1 MKAKIAIIGLGYVGL
16 PLAMLFAS
24 KGYPVIGVD
33 IDQSKVKK
41 IKSGK
46 SYLSDL
52 SDQEI
57 EAFIKTGRVD
67 VTSDFSLAKEAV
79 AILLCV
85 PTPLREHK
93 YPDLSYL
100 QTAISTLLPHI
111 QPGQLLVL
119 ESSTFPGTTE
129 EVILEM
135 IDKTDFTVGEDLFIG
150 YSPERIDPGNHMY
163 TLEQIPKVVSGV
175 TKKCLEKVIT
185 IYKGAFVELVPV
197 SSPKVAEMTKI
208 LENTQRLINI
218 SFMNEIAQICHG
230 LDIDIWEVIRA
241 ASTKP
246 YGFTPYYPGPG
257 IGGHCIPVDP
267 VYLKWKANNANMPT
281 AFIDLAKAVNDAQPG
296 YIIKRIEELIGEPDE
311 GKRILLIGM
320 TYKRDV
326 NDVRESMSIPV
337 MEKLIAKGY
346 KTDYCDPY
354 VDEIEIAK
362 QTYQS
367 ITLQQDA
374 IESYDCIV
382 ILTDH
387 SQFDYTALTA
397 HAKLILDTRNRIS
410 DHSKNVIR
418 L

>member
-1 MKAKIAIIGLGYVGL
+1 MNTKIAIIGLGYVGL

-24 KGYPVIGVD
+24 KGYPVIGID
-33 IDQSKVKK
+33 IDQSKVEK

-46 SYLSDL
+46 SYLSDFT
-52 SDQEI
+52 DQEV
-57 EAFIKTGRVD
+57 EAFMKTGRVD
-67 VTSDFSLAKEAV
+67 VTSDFSRAKTAE

-100 QTAISTLLPHI
+100 QTAISTLLPHL
-111 QPGQLLVL
+111 QTGQLLVL

-129 EVILEM
+129 EVMLEM
-135 IDKTDFTVGEDLFIG
+135 MEKTGLTVGEDLFIG

-163 TLEQIPKVVSGV
+163 TLGQIPKVVSGV
-175 TKKCLEKVIT
+175 TDNCLKKVT
-185 IYKGAFVELVPV
+185 SIYGAAFETLVPV

-208 LENTQRLINI
+208 LENAQRLINI
-218 SFMNEIAQICHG
+218 SFMNEMAQICHG
-230 LDIDIWEVIRA
+230 LDIDIWEVIQA

-267 VYLKWKANNANMPT
+267 LYLKWKANNANMPT
-281 AFIDLAKAVNDAQPG
+281 AFIDLAKAVNDAQPR
-296 YIIKRIEELIGEPDE
+296 YIIKRIEELIGEPDGE
-311 GKRILLIGM
+311 KRVLLIGM

-337 MEKLIAKGY
+337 MEHVIGKGY
-346 KTDYCDPY
+346 HADYYDPY
-354 VDEIEIAK
+354 VEEIEIN
-362 QTYQS
+362 QHVYQS
-367 ITLQQDA
+367 MALDQDVIA
-374 IESYDCIV
+374 SYDCVV

-387 SQFDYTALTA
+387 SEIDYTALKA

-410 DHSKNVIR
+410 GHSKNVIR